1 MNKSEQELPSQ
12 NPVMIS
18 VLLPVRSDSPGLIA
32 SVESIKVQTYSG
44 WHIVALLDRDDGT
57 NRQKLQSLLREDQ
70 FTIVPC
76 NYEETGFPAMLNLGI
91 KFCSGSL
98 IARQDDDDISLPNRF
113 ELQVQHLENEQDT
126 VLVSGFA
133 NVIDTSGNFLHEI
146 TQPLDNFELAHQLVR
161 KNIIPHSSAMFRKSS
176 MLQLGGYR
184 VGMHGCEDYDLWL
197 RFVTIGKIGSVGRVV
212 LLYLSNPLGMTL
224 KPIQKV
230 TIQELRRSRMTAQEV
245 LEICKLQAN
254 LNDFVWLLRQR
265 LNQSQIFKF
274 LFLQMKRNKIQD
286 FRKI

>member
-1 MNKSEQELPSQ
+1 
-12 NPVMIS
+12 MIS

-32 SVESIKVQTYSG
+32 SVESIKSQTYSD
-44 WHIVALLDRDDGT
+44 WHIVALLDRDNGT
-57 NRQKLQSLLREDQ
+57 NRQKLRSLLREDQ

-113 ELQVQHLENEQDT
+113 ELQVQYLENEQDA
-126 VLVSGFA
+126 VLVCGFA

-146 TQPLDNFELAHQLVR
+146 NQPLDSYELAHQLVR

-176 MLQLGGYR
+176 LLQLGGYR
-184 VGMHGCEDYDLWL
+184 VKMHGCEDYDLWL
-197 RFVTIGKIGSVGRVV
+197 RFLTIGKIGSVGQVV

-224 KPIQKV
+224 KPIHKA

-245 LEICKLQAN
+245 LKICKLRAN
-254 LNDFVWLLRQR
+254 LNDFCWLVRQR
-265 LNQSQIFKF
+265 LIQSQIFKF
-274 LFLQMKRNKIQD
+274 LFLQTKRNKI
-286 FRKI
+286 